1 VPGEVEERA
10 IVHDAAPGLADHRCL
25 HAVVEDLV
33 RDAADRLE
41 GRHVTTQNRLHI
53 LVRLKPSTNENSQTM
68 RVIVG
73 SSVNCSWNCAKSTCA

>member
-33 RDAADRLE
+33 RDAAHRLE
-41 GRHVTTQNRLHI
+41 GRHVTTQKRAQ
-53 LVRLKPSTNENSQTM
+53 VSRLKPSTNENSQTM